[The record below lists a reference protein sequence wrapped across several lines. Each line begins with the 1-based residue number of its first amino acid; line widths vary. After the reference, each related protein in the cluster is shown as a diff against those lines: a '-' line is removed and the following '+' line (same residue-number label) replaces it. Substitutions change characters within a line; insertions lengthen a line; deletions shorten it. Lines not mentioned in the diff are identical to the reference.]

1 MNTLRKNV
9 VYSSVLT
16 VSGYLFSFLTF
27 PYVTRVLGVSNI
39 GICNFVDSI
48 VQYFI
53 FFSMMGITT
62 LGIREVARTK
72 SNEVQLTKTYSSL
85 LTLNLIATIIAVTT
99 LLIATCCV
107 PQLRAHKYM
116 FFVGAAK
123 VFASTLQIEWL
134 FKGLEDF
141 KYITT
146 RTIIIRCIYVLSVFI
161 FVRKS
166 DDYFIYF
173 LLTTGSVLVNALI
186 NICYSKRFVKINL
199 REIELRAYYK
209 PFVILGIYMLL
220 TSMYTTFN
228 VAYLGFITDM
238 NEVGYY
244 TTATKLYTIIM
255 SLFTAFTGV
264 MLPRMSALVSEGNI
278 SEIKRLTDKSVT
290 TLLLF
295 AIPLIIISEAC
306 APQIIEIIAGPG
318 FEGAIVPMRI
328 VMPLMIVIGLE
339 QIFILQLLT
348 PLKKDTYILTN
359 SIVGASIGIL
369 MNVLFVSKLG
379 CIGSS
384 IVWITSETIVLIVA
398 QYETKKLVNIGI
410 PISTITKDILYYLPL
425 ILTVWL
431 FNVVCNDKLFS
442 LIFTICIVVIYTIIV
457 QIKYMKSDLLVSF
470 TKKLKNKI

>member
-99 LLIATCCV
+99 LLIATYCV

-146 RTIIIRCIYVLSVFI
+146 RTIIIRCIYVLSVFLNPNPVMRSCLDLYLYNKWI
-161 FVRKS
+161 KT
-166 DDYFIYF
+166 
-173 LLTTGSVLVNALI
+173 LTI
-186 NICYSKRFVKINL
+186 NQGCCND
-199 REIELRAYYK
+199 
-209 PFVILGIYMLL
+209 
-220 TSMYTTFN
+220 TSR
-228 VAYLGFITDM
+228 
-238 NEVGYY
+238 
-244 TTATKLYTIIM
+244 
-255 SLFTAFTGV
+255 S
-264 MLPRMSALVSEGNI
+264 
-278 SEIKRLTDKSVT
+278 
-290 TLLLF
+290 
-295 AIPLIIISEAC
+295 LIISNHPNLERIIIKGGDYNYAPFFNTDAVFISSNSF
-306 APQIIEIIAGPG
+306 INDN
-318 FEGAIVPMRI
+318 M
-328 VMPLMIVIGLE
+328 MIFLNSKHS
-339 QIFILQLLT
+339 LQVHIHSMKQQVLL
-348 PLKKDTYILTN
+348 YQVYSN
-359 SIVGASIGIL
+359 
-369 MNVLFVSKLG
+369 
-379 CIGSS
+379 
-384 IVWITSETIVLIVA
+384 
-398 QYETKKLVNIGI
+398 
-410 PISTITKDILYYLPL
+410 
-425 ILTVWL
+425 
-431 FNVVCNDKLFS
+431 
-442 LIFTICIVVIYTIIV
+442 
-457 QIKYMKSDLLVSF
+457 
-470 TKKLKNKI
+470 